1 MYSTSYTMVIVKG
14 KNKTFSLLSEA
25 CPNTLCQVVEHFRDN
40 NCYLL
45 LASCKQSRATIV
57 GWVLKHNLSPKRLMI
72 STVQVTLKISRH
84 SKALRRGKE
93 RSGSLSNGDG
103 AGQAPLGRRVA
114 QA

>member
-45 LASCKQSRATIV
+45 LASCKQSTATIV
-57 GWVLKHNLSPKRLMI
+57 GWVLKHNLSPKRTGYSKNKQTHQ
-72 STVQVTLKISRH
+72 STEEGEGEKRFTQ
-84 SKALRRGKE
+84 
-93 RSGSLSNGDG
+93 
-103 AGQAPLGRRVA
+103 QW
-114 QA
+114 